1 MNAPDL
7 DQATAEA
14 VRRSEGSAHQ
24 PAGESVDIAAALSL
38 VSESAAAI
46 KAFEAQSAQALVRA
60 HQVADAVREEL
71 GRAELRAERA
81 EAMLRLAEDQI
92 EQMLA
97 AAEQADKDIET
108 LQSQLAAMTA
118 ELAASERRAY
128 DAETAIEQILE
139 VIRTQLPAKLGA
151 PSE

>member
-24 PAGESVDIAAALSL
+24 PAGASVDIAAALSL

-81 EAMLRLAEDQI
+81 ETMLRLAEDQI

-97 AAEQADKDIET
+97 AAEQAEKDIEI
-108 LQSQLAAMTA
+108 LQAQLAARTD
-118 ELAASERRAY
+118 ELATSERRAY
-128 DAETAIEQILE
+128 DAETAIDQILD
-139 VIRTQLPAKLGA
+139 VIRAQLPAKLGV